1 MSLLLK
7 MGQYIKDI
15 YQMKCVMDLVYKFGQ
30 TMLSMKVNG
39 GKIRLMVKESF
50 GMLTEIYMKE
60 NGRTIRQTDTGY
72 IFM

>member
-1 MSLLLK
+1 MK

-50 GMLTEIYMKE
+50 GMLMEIYMKE
-60 NGRTIRQTDTGY
+60 NGRMIKLMDTEY

>member
-1 MSLLLK
+1 
-7 MGQYIKDI
+7 
-15 YQMKCVMDLVYKFGQ
+15 MDLVSKFGL
-30 TMLSMKVNG
+30 TMQSMKENG

>member
-50 GMLTEIYMKE
+50 GMLMEIYMKE
-60 NGRTIRQTDTGY
+60 NGRMIKLMDTEY